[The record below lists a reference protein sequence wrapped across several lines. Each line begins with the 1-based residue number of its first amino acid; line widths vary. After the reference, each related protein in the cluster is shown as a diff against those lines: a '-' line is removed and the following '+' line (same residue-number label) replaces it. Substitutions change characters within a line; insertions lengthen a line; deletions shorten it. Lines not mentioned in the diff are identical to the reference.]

1 MASSI
6 AHELG
11 HMMGMAVFPSDAKTR
26 KKVTPEGMPDPAVVP
41 AGPYYDDAH
50 GHSGSHCATGLSF
63 ASATFEGGPE
73 GTCIM
78 YGEGAPC
85 DEPRQMQYCTTCRT
99 YLKARKLE
107 DVRST
112 WRTRSADQ
120 A

>member
-1 MASSI
+1 
-6 AHELG
+6 
-11 HMMGMAVFPSDAKTR
+11 
-26 KKVTPEGMPDPAVVP
+26 
-41 AGPYYDDAH
+41 
-50 GHSGSHCATGLSF
+50 
-63 ASATFEGGPE
+63 
-73 GTCIM
+73 M